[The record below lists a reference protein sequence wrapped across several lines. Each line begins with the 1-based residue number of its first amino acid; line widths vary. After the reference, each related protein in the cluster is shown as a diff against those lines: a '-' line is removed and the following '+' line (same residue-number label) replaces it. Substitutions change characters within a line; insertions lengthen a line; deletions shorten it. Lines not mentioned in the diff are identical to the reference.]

1 MSSIAYLVDAAWTET
16 WGTISDLLVAG
27 FTVAATTGVY
37 LVLRQVRL
45 QQRQLHR
52 DLENLYVE
60 RYWGILDRLEESE
73 IGTPQRA
80 RAIRAYLALSED
92 QCDMRALGRVTDET
106 WAVWGSSIHQQISDP
121 EFSDALDRAPDVQFR
136 QLREMQRR
144 GAEYDPSDLS
154 RRQREKLGL

>member
-1 MSSIAYLVDAAWTET
+1 
-16 WGTISDLLVAG
+16 
-27 FTVAATTGVY
+27 
-37 LVLRQVRL
+37 
-45 QQRQLHR
+45 
-52 DLENLYVE
+52 
-60 RYWGILDRLEESE
+60 
-73 IGTPQRA
+73 
-80 RAIRAYLALSED
+80 
-92 QCDMRALGRVTDET
+92 MRALGRVTDET